1 MRILKTM
8 VISGGLHIVN
18 VGIAIAIR
26 GVNQVRSHYA
36 SAAHVL
42 QDRDAPFATLG

>member
-1 MRILKTM
+1 MRIVKTM

-36 SAAHVL
+36 TTAHAV
-42 QDRDAPFATLG
+42 QDRDAPFATSG